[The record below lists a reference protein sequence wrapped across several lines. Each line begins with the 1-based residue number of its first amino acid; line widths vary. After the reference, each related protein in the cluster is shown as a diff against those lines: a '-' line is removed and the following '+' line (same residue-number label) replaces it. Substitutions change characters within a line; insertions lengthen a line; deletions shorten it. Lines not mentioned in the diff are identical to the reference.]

1 MKGTMV
7 IVKRVRGIKTRNL
20 SHCKVL
26 KYARENELDW
36 DQNDLGKAQAEERT
50 KVDVCPDSPSKDP
63 PSSLPEIEVGGDPQQ
78 TDDHAR
84 QGLRRSA
91 RVRTSTWNTLYK
103 DFVLCRTR

>member
-1 MKGTMV
+1 M
-7 IVKRVRGIKTRNL
+7 VKRVRGIKAQNL

-36 DQNDLGKAQAEERT
+36 DQNGLGKAQAEERT
-50 KVDVCPDSPSKDP
+50 TVDVCPDSPSKDP
-63 PSSLPEIEVGGDPQQ
+63 APSLPEIEVVGDPQQ

-91 RVRTSTWNTLYK
+91 RVRTSHGALCIRTLCCAELDK
-103 DFVLCRTR
+103 RGR